1 MKILVTPTSLKED
14 SPLEAMQILRE
25 YTDDLVF
32 NPYGRPLTE
41 EELLPLL
48 QDCDGY
54 IAGLDWITGRGK
66 EA

>member
-41 EELLPLL
+41 
-48 QDCDGY
+48 
-54 IAGLDWITGRGK
+54 
-66 EA
+66 